1 MDSAE
6 MERRLQALEDTQAV
20 DRLQKIFGYY
30 LDNGQNQKVVDLFSD
45 NAESVEIADRG
56 VCKGKEGIRK
66 FFLEFLGEGRY
77 GDMKEVPEG
86 RMLFHMQ
93 LQSVV
98 DVAPDGKTAKGRWYM
113 LMIQAWPIHP
123 GEPNKSVLGHGV
135 YENEFVKEDGV
146 WKFSKVFMSLNFRS
160 PIPEGWVTL
169 PVVSSGKFPKSDL
182 PPTAYHPYPNLQ
194 IVPFHWKHPVT
205 GEP

>member
-1 MDSAE
+1 MDSME
-6 MERRLQALEDTQAV
+6 TERRLQALEDTQAV

-45 NAESVEIADRG
+45 NAESIEIADRG

-66 FFLEFLGEGRY
+66 FFLDFLGEGRH
-77 GDMKEVPEG
+77 GDMKEVPTG

-93 LQSVV
+93 LQGVV
-98 DVAPDGKTAKGRWYM
+98 DVAPDGKTARGRWYM
-113 LMIQAWPIHP
+113 LMIQAWPINP
-123 GEPNKSVLGHGV
+123 GEPNKSVIGHGV
-135 YENEFVKEDGV
+135 YENEFIKEDGI
-146 WKFSKVFMSLNFRS
+146 WKFSKVFMSLHFRS

-169 PVVSSGKFPKSDL
+169 PVVSSGKFSMSDL